1 MQTDLCRGNVQPV
14 RTGKC
19 HVPCEK
25 SSCTCNYFCS
35 RTGWLGRVLGGY
47 FALETERQKCVF
59 FGVVRGSSVQTFLV
73 LSQSKRPFS
82 MDGPWGIGNCK
93 HLVNTQAVMLGHD
106 IRFSWS
112 NKLNFEHVPFVA
124 HVYLPSTD
132 KTDSGKCTW
141 CPRESLR
148 TFVARATIYFLLSS
162 ARAICNN
169 TKGRNESLWRE
180 RKDIFKSLTPFCFII
195 HLIPV

>member
-112 NKLNFEHVPFVA
+112 NKLNFEHVPFVT
-124 HVYLPSTD
+124 HVYLQYRQNRQRKVYMVPKRIASHVC
-132 KTDSGKCTW
+132 CT
-141 CPRESLR
+141 CD
-148 TFVARATIYFLLSS
+148 
-162 ARAICNN
+162 
-169 TKGRNESLWRE
+169 
-180 RKDIFKSLTPFCFII
+180 DIFFAVLCTGYMQQHERAKWKFVKRTERHF
-195 HLIPV
+195 